1 MFSTTTGL
9 SRNSGNDGNRRTAL
23 NFRRQSL
30 IIPKVLLS
38 LHGISIRIAMYKQII
53 RPLLFSL
60 NPETAHNLTFFALK
74 ALRYIP
80 LARPFVRMIYS
91 RKTPDLE
98 REVFGLKFRN
108 PVGLAGGL
116 DKNGEFYNDLGNF
129 GFSFVE
135 IGSLTPEPQPGNP
148 KPRLFR
154 VVKDRAIINRMGI
167 NNKGIRN
174 AVENLKRMKPDV
186 LVAGNI
192 SKNTSS
198 INEDAAKDYES
209 AFALL
214 YDFVDMFVLNISC
227 PNVSGLSALQDVSF
241 LSEIVDKL
249 LNLRMYFDE
258 YRPILIK
265 VSPDISHQQLDEI
278 IDYSLMSGVDGIV
291 AGNTTRSREGL
302 TLPQEKIDEIGNG
315 GMSGAPLFRK
325 NLELVRYIHEQSRGK
340 LPIIGVGGIMSGEQ
354 ARQML
359 DAGAS
364 LVEIYSG
371 FIYEG
376 PSLVRKINKYLQK

>member
-1 MFSTTTGL
+1 
-9 SRNSGNDGNRRTAL
+9 
-23 NFRRQSL
+23 
-30 IIPKVLLS
+30 
-38 LHGISIRIAMYKQII
+38 MYKQII
-53 RPLLFSL
+53 RPLMFSL

-80 LARPFVRMIYS
+80 LARPLVRMIYS

-129 GFSFVE
+129 GFGFVE

-198 INEDAAKDYES
+198 INEDAVKDYES

>member
-1 MFSTTTGL
+1 
-9 SRNSGNDGNRRTAL
+9 
-23 NFRRQSL
+23 
-30 IIPKVLLS
+30 
-38 LHGISIRIAMYKQII
+38 MYKQII

-80 LARPFVRMIYS
+80 LARPLVRMIYS

-129 GFSFVE
+129 GFGFVE

-198 INEDAAKDYES
+198 INEDAVKDYES

>member
-1 MFSTTTGL
+1 
-9 SRNSGNDGNRRTAL
+9 
-23 NFRRQSL
+23 
-30 IIPKVLLS
+30 
-38 LHGISIRIAMYKQII
+38 MYKQLI
-53 RPLLFSL
+53 RPILFSF
-60 NPETAHNLTFFALK
+60 NPEAAHNLTLAALG
-74 ALRYIP
+74 ATRYIP
-80 LARPFVRMIYS
+80 FLGSIIRMLY
-91 RKTPDLE
+91 RKSDPELE
-98 REVFGLKFRN
+98 REVFGLKFPN

-116 DKNGEFYNDLGNF
+116 DKNGEFFNELSDF
-129 GFSFVE
+129 GFGFVE

-148 KPRLFR
+148 RPRLFR
-154 VVKDRAIINRMGI
+154 LVKDRAIINRMGI
-167 NNKGIRN
+167 NNKVVKH
-174 AVENLKRMKPDV
+174 AVEHLKRVKPRV

-198 INEDAAKDYES
+198 INDDAAKDYES
-209 AFALL
+209 AFAML
-214 YDFVDMFVLNISC
+214 YDFVDMFVINLSC
-227 PNVSGLSALQDVSF
+227 PNVSGLSDLQDVSS

-291 AGNTTRSREGL
+291 AGNTTRGREGL
-302 TLPQEKIDEIGNG
+302 TVEQEKIDEIGNG

-325 NLELVRYIHEQSRGK
+325 SIALVRYISEKSMGK

-376 PSLVRKINKYLQK
+376 PSLVKKINSYILQTARSRDKSDMQ

>member
-1 MFSTTTGL
+1 
-9 SRNSGNDGNRRTAL
+9 
-23 NFRRQSL
+23 
-30 IIPKVLLS
+30 
-38 LHGISIRIAMYKQII
+38 MYKQLI
-53 RPLLFSL
+53 RPILFSF
-60 NPETAHNLTFFALK
+60 NPEAAHNLTLAALG
-74 ALRYIP
+74 ATRYIP
-80 LARPFVRMIYS
+80 FLGSIIRMLY
-91 RKTPDLE
+91 RKSDPELE
-98 REVFGLKFRN
+98 REVFGLKFPN

-116 DKNGEFYNDLGNF
+116 DKNGEFFNELSDF
-129 GFSFVE
+129 GFGFVE

-148 KPRLFR
+148 RPRLFR
-154 VVKDRAIINRMGI
+154 LVKDRAIINRMGI
-167 NNKGIRN
+167 NNKGVKN
-174 AVENLKRMKPDV
+174 AVEHLKRVKPRV

-198 INEDAAKDYES
+198 INDDAAKDYES
-209 AFALL
+209 AFAML
-214 YDFVDMFVLNISC
+214 YDFVDMFVINLSC
-227 PNVSGLSALQDVSF
+227 PNVSGLSDLQDVSS

-291 AGNTTRSREGL
+291 AGNTTRGREGL
-302 TLPQEKIDEIGNG
+302 TVEQEKIDEIGNG

-325 NLELVRYIHEQSRGK
+325 SIALVRYISEKSMGK

-376 PSLVRKINKYLQK
+376 PSLVKKINSHILQTARSRDKSDMQ